1 MFKGIN
7 KKVKGSLT
15 VEATLVFPLVIITLL
30 FIANILNVC
39 MVHTCMQQALN
50 NTAKKISQDSYII
63 YRFSGEENYQ
73 NFINNLTDVNKG
85 YDAFLAQAETTK
97 NNFETA
103 QDNSKEVINSFGD
116 LSSSF
121 SGSEGFF
128 KKVIIFKDNICKL
141 IDNLYNAK
149 VSYEKLAY
157 SIDDLVK
164 SGKENIE
171 AIVIKLLFDGGT
183 GFVASNILE
192 HVFNNYTKEM
202 SVPASKIQ
210 NIKFISSS
218 LNSDGSYTVVLDYE
232 YKNPF
237 SFVNSNSAEMKS
249 TLINRIIAMRNI
261 ITIKPFIGKNG
272 TSFRNVKGD

>member
-1 MFKGIN
+1 M
-7 KKVKGSLT
+7 
-15 VEATLVFPLVIITLL
+15 EATLVFPLVIITLL

-85 YDAFLAQAETTK
+85 YSAFLSQAETTK
-97 NNFETA
+97 NNFEIA

-149 VSYEKLAY
+149 VSYEKLAN

-192 HVFNNYTKEM
+192 YVFNHYTEEM
-202 SVPASKIQ
+202 DVPASKIQ
-210 NIKFISSS
+210 NIRFISSS

-232 YKNPF
+232 YNNPF

-249 TLINRIIAMRNI
+249 TLINRIISMRNI

-272 TSFRNVKGD
+272 TSFRNIEGD

>member
-1 MFKGIN
+1 M
-7 KKVKGSLT
+7 
-15 VEATLVFPLVIITLL
+15 EATLVFPLVIITLL

-183 GFVASNILE
+183 GFVASNIIE
-192 HVFNNYTKEM
+192 YVFNNYTKEM

-210 NIKFISSS
+210 NINFISSS

-249 TLINRIIAMRNI
+249 TLINRIISMRNI

-272 TSFRNVKGD
+272 TSFRGIKGD